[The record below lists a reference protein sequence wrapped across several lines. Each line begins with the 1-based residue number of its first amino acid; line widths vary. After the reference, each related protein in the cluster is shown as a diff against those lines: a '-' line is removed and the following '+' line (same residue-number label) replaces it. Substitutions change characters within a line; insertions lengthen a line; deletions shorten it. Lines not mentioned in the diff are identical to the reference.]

1 MLEKINTKYK
11 QLKEL
16 LKNSNSKQTF
26 KNWLVSELAYS
37 SNAIEGNTLTKK
49 ETELVINERITSSSK
64 PFVYYQEAV
73 NHAKA
78 FNKCYEYIE
87 NNDKI
92 AEKHILELHRIILT
106 GIDDTNAGFYRNC
119 MVRIS
124 GSRVILPN
132 PMKVPKLMEDF
143 ILWLQNQDINDIHT
157 AINAHLKFV
166 SIHPFVDGNGRCAR
180 LLMNLLL
187 LKAGYSPIIIR
198 PRDRK
203 RYLDAIEN
211 AQLTQNEEKYNKFM
225 LKMLDKSMQTA
236 IDIVDTSKNIEPD
249 DKLLTISEFAK
260 LTGLTVATIRYR
272 VKQNQIKPYLY
283 SESGYM
289 LFKKEQKN
297 KIKRK

>member
-132 PMKVPKLMEDF
+132 PIKVPKLMEDF
-143 ILWLQNQDINDIHT
+143 VLWLQNQDINDINT

-166 SIHPFVDGNGRCAR
+166 SIHTFVDGNGRCAR

-236 IDIVDTSKNIEPD
+236 IDIVDISKNIEPD

>member
-49 ETELVINERITSSSK
+49 ETELVINEKITSSSK

-92 AEKHILELHRIILT
+92 TEKHILELHRIILT

-143 ILWLQNQDINDIHT
+143 ILWLQNQDINDINT
-157 AINAHLKFV
+157 AINVHLKFV

-236 IDIVDTSKNIEPD
+236 IDILDTSKNIEPN

-297 KIKRK
+297 EIKRK